1 MGRPKLPKD
10 QKKSGIFTL
19 RLRPEEH
26 EEFQRYS
33 ESIGIKRN
41 QILLKIIRELVNDEV
56 HLTKPEAQEFQRVV
70 AQLTAIGRNLNQLTR
85 ATNKAAMAGEPLPTK
100 LQETQVFDSIHAQIG
115 ELKSELNRVL
125 DHTEQRWLRSISD
138 GD

>member
-1 MGRPKLPKD
+1 MGRPKLPND

-19 RLRPEEH
+19 RMKPEEH
-26 EEFQRYS
+26 EQFLLYS

-41 QILLKIIRELVNDEV
+41 QILLKIIRELLNDEV
-56 HLTKPEAQEFQRVV
+56 HLTKPEAQEFQKAV

-85 ATNKAAMAGEPLPTK
+85 ATNKAVMAGEMLPKK
-100 LQETQVFDSIHAQIG
+100 LQETQLFDSIHAQIG

-125 DHTEQRWLRSISD
+125 DHSEQRWLRSISD